1 MVTRVETLHPVEVR
15 VLGAL
20 IEKDI
25 TTPEYYPLTVNSLQN
40 ACNQKSSRDPVV
52 QFDERTVEQALETL
66 KNKHLVVRISGAG
79 HRVEKFAHRLG
90 EMLNLGRREMALLCV
105 LMLRGPQ
112 TVGELRG
119 RTERMHDFTDLE
131 EVERV
136 LETLEKS
143 ELVARAS
150 RGRWVQLL
158 GGAVEVER
166 QSAPRSPP
174 RTSPL
179 EERVATPRTRDRRKV
194 EAAARGKARRK
205 VRVIRFS
212 YEQ

>member
-1 MVTRVETLHPVEVR
+1 MVTRVEPLHPVEIR

-52 QFDERTVEQALETL
+52 QFDEQTVEQALEML

-79 HRVEKFAHRLG
+79 HRVENWAHRLG
-90 EMLNLGRREMALLCV
+90 ETLHVGRREMALLCV

-119 RTERMHDFTDLE
+119 RTERMHEFNDLE

-143 ELVARAS
+143 DLVARAS

-158 GGAVEVER
+158 GGAVEIEDIQPEV
-166 QSAPRSPP
+166 APRS
-174 RTSPL
+174 SL
-179 EERVATPRTRDRRKV
+179 EGRVALLEKDLERLKQQLQ
-194 EAAARGKARRK
+194 EKLGE
-205 VRVIRFS
+205 RF
-212 YEQ
+212 E

>member
-1 MVTRVETLHPVEVR
+1 MVTSVETLHPVEIR

-52 QFDERTVEQALETL
+52 QFDEQTVEQALETL
-66 KNKHLVVRISGAG
+66 KNKHLVIRISGAG
-79 HRVEKFAHRLG
+79 HRVEKFGHRLG
-90 EMLNLGRREMALLCV
+90 ETLNLGRREMALLCV

-119 RTERMHDFTDLE
+119 RTERMHEFNDLG

-136 LETLEKS
+136 METLEKS

-158 GGAVEVER
+158 GGAVEVEDN
-166 QSAPRSPP
+166 QSVAVA
-174 RTSPL
+174 RTPL
-179 EERVATPRTRDRRKV
+179 EERVAALEHDLERLKQQL
-194 EAAARGKARRK
+194 EEKLGEK
-205 VRVIRFS
+205 F
-212 YEQ
+212 E

>member
-1 MVTRVETLHPVEVR
+1 MVARVEPLHPVEIR

-52 QFDERTVEQALETL
+52 QFDEQTVEHALETL
-66 KNKHLVVRISGAG
+66 KNKHLVVRITGAG
-79 HRVEKFAHRLG
+79 HRVEKFGHRLG
-90 EMLNLGRREMALLCV
+90 ETLNLGRREMALLCV

-119 RTERMHDFTDLE
+119 RTERMHEFNDLE

-136 LETLEKS
+136 LETLEKRDP
-143 ELVARAS
+143 EALVARAS

-158 GGAVEVER
+158 GGAVEVDDS
-166 QSAPRSPP
+166 QPVALA
-174 RTSPL
+174 RTPL
-179 EERVATPRTRDRRKV
+179 EERVA
-194 EAAARGKARRK
+194 AL
-205 VRVIRFS
+205 
-212 YEQ
+212 EQEMQKLKQQLHEKLGESFE

>member
-1 MVTRVETLHPVEVR
+1 MVTRVDPLHPVEVR

-79 HRVEKFAHRLG
+79 HRVEKWGHRLG
-90 EMLNLGRREMALLCV
+90 EVLNLGRREMAVICV

-112 TVGELRG
+112 TIGELRG
-119 RTERMHDFTDLE
+119 RTERMHEFNDLE

-143 ELVARAS
+143 ELAARAS
-150 RGRWVQLL
+150 RGRWAQLL
-158 GGAVEVER
+158 GGAVEIDDSQPVVVT
-166 QSAPRSPP
+166 
-174 RTSPL
+174 RTPL
-179 EERVATPRTRDRRKV
+179 EERVAILEEELRRLKQQLH
-194 EAAARGKARRK
+194 EKLGES
-205 VRVIRFS
+205 F
-212 YEQ
+212 E

>member
-1 MVTRVETLHPVEVR
+1 VDPLHPVEIR

-52 QFDERTVEQALETL
+52 QFDEQTVEQALETL

-90 EMLNLGRREMALLCV
+90 EVLNLGRREMALLCV
-105 LMLRGPQ
+105 LMLRGAQ

-119 RTERMHDFTDLE
+119 RTERMHEFNDLE

-150 RGRWVQLL
+150 RGRWAQLL
-158 GGAVEVER
+158 GGAVEIGDEP
-166 QSAPRSPP
+166 APVAA
-174 RTSPL
+174 RTPL
-179 EERVATPRTRDRRKV
+179 EERVAALERELERLKQQLQ
-194 EAAARGKARRK
+194 EKLGES
-205 VRVIRFS
+205 F
-212 YEQ
+212 E

>member
-1 MVTRVETLHPVEVR
+1 MHPVEIR

-52 QFDERTVEQALETL
+52 QFDEQTVEQALETL

-90 EMLNLGRREMALLCV
+90 EVLNLGRREMAILCV

-119 RTERMHDFTDLE
+119 RTERMHEFNDLE

-150 RGRWVQLL
+150 RGRWAQLL
-158 GGAVEVER
+158 GGAVEISDEP
-166 QSAPRSPP
+166 APAMVA
-174 RTSPL
+174 RTPL
-179 EERVATPRTRDRRKV
+179 EERVATLEREIERLKQQLQEKLGESFD
-194 EAAARGKARRK
+194 
-205 VRVIRFS
+205 
-212 YEQ
+212 

>member
-1 MVTRVETLHPVEVR
+1 MHPVEIR

-52 QFDERTVEQALETL
+52 QFEEQTVEQALETL

-90 EMLNLGRREMALLCV
+90 EVLNLGRREMAILCV

-112 TVGELRG
+112 SEGELRG
-119 RTERMHDFTDLE
+119 RTERMHEFNDME

-143 ELVARAS
+143 ELVSRAS
-150 RGRWVQLL
+150 RGRWAQLL
-158 GGAVEVER
+158 GGAVEISDEP
-166 QSAPRSPP
+166 APVTIA
-174 RTSPL
+174 RTPL
-179 EERVATPRTRDRRKV
+179 EERVATLERELQSLKQQLQEKLGESFD
-194 EAAARGKARRK
+194 
-205 VRVIRFS
+205 
-212 YEQ
+212 